1 MATKTPVF
9 GLQVTEYQTKLEG
22 NVRWI
27 QVIPSVDEA
36 AMLEFAATT
45 TKIPAV
51 GLTVTTCHCAV
62 VGKVRWVHVI
72 PSVDEAAMEEL

>member
-9 GLQVTEYQTKLEG
+9 GLQ
-22 NVRWI
+22 
-27 QVIPSVDEA
+27 
-36 AMLEFAATT
+36 
-45 TKIPAV
+45 
-51 GLTVTTCHCAV
+51 VTTCHCAV

>member
-1 MATKTPVF
+1 MATKTPVV
-9 GLQVTEYQTKLEG
+9 GLQVTPYQVALTGIL
-22 NVRWI
+22 RWV

-45 TKIPAV
+45 TKTPVFGLQVTENQSALV
-51 GLTVTTCHCAV
+51 GN
-62 VGKVRWVHVI
+62 VRWVHVI